1 MDSVSAIRQAY
12 RETDTAY
19 RVLESRIGCVVALFL
34 VPAGV
39 SLDYITYHDHF
50 YLFLAMRMI
59 CDTIIA
65 AIYLLHFTAFG
76 AQIIRGLTLAWL
88 TAIQVMICYM
98 IYLTDGVYSSYHSGL
113 NLSLIAVGLLLPT
126 SIGEAIIFCS
136 LTAILYSAAC
146 LNSGF
151 QEFNFYEF
159 YRHQYFILLTSII
172 AVTSVYF
179 NTRRRFSEFRISY
192 ELDGKNKQLSELD
205 RLKSQFF
212 ANVSHELR
220 TPLTLILAPTEDLL
234 NQRKQLPAGAA
245 SLLETVR
252 NNALRLLRLVND
264 LLDLNRLEEGKSHLD
279 SRPVDINRL
288 VGGLADSMRH
298 LAEARGLAFRRSLT
312 PTPLVVKG
320 DPHAL
325 EKVVL
330 NLLGNAVKFTDPGG
344 TVCLSTECNGG
355 MARIV
360 VRDNGIGIDGKDLPY
375 IFDRFR
381 QGDGSSTRRY
391 QGTGL
396 GLALAKELVEKQG
409 GGIHA
414 ESRPGAGTT
423 MTVQLPLAAG
433 GEQVQQS
440 PPAGDDDLL
449 ARFFRSADFYL
460 GPEAEPAVVG
470 ATLHR
475 GGQGSPEYEGN
486 AIPEPTPAE
495 ARCRNAKATL
505 LLVDDEPD
513 MRAYLRD
520 VLADEFTV
528 LQADDGEEGLALAR
542 DKLPDLVL
550 LDLMMPKMDGLAVCR
565 AIRGDPALAD
575 TRVILLTARVDEQAK
590 LAALDCGADDFLTK
604 PFSRVEVR
612 TRLRN
617 LARSAALQRDVR
629 RRNRELESAMA
640 DLNSAR
646 DQLIQSEKLNAIGM
660 LTAGLL
666 HEVNNPLNYA
676 HATLQ
681 ILQEDPSIQADERL
695 ARALDRVRH
704 GMNRIR
710 DIVANLRTFAR
721 PSAADKAARFSLAAA
736 LETARTLTAHEMKG
750 VEFHGDLPP
759 DCCALGAHD
768 QIEQVLINLLSN
780 AAKAAARRQPG
791 IIRVTAARDG
801 ARMMVRVWDNGQG
814 IAPGALAKV
823 FDPFYTTADVGHG
836 MGLGLSI
843 CHTIVANHGGALR
856 VASKEGEW
864 TEFAF
869 DLAAA

>member
-1 MDSVSAIRQAY
+1 
-12 RETDTAY
+12 
-19 RVLESRIGCVVALFL
+19 
-34 VPAGV
+34 
-39 SLDYITYHDHF
+39 
-50 YLFLAMRMI
+50 
-59 CDTIIA
+59 
-65 AIYLLHFTAFG
+65 
-76 AQIIRGLTLAWL
+76 
-88 TAIQVMICYM
+88 M

-113 NLSLIAVGLLLPT
+113 NLAIIAVGLLLPT
-126 SIGEAIIFCS
+126 SISEAIIFCV
-136 LTAILYSAAC
+136 LTVILYSAAC
-146 LNSGF
+146 LIRDT
-151 QEFNFYEF
+151 QEFDPLEF
-159 YRHQYFILLTSII
+159 YKHQYFIILTSII
-172 AVTSVYF
+172 AITSVYF

-234 NQRKQLPAGAA
+234 NKPEQLPSNALPILA
-245 SLLETVR
+245 TIR

-264 LLDLNRLEEGKSHLD
+264 LLDLNRLEEGESNLE

-288 VGGLADSMRH
+288 ASGLGDSMRH
-298 LAEARGLAFRRSLT
+298 LAESRGLAFRQALA
-312 PTPLVVKG
+312 PTPLIVHG

-325 EKVVL
+325 EKIVL
-330 NLLGNAVKFTDPGG
+330 NLLGNAVKFTETGG
-344 TVCLSTECNGG
+344 TVQLSTESSGAS
-355 MARIV
+355 ARII
-360 VRDNGIGIDGKDLPY
+360 VRDDGIGIGSGDLPY

-381 QGDGSSTRRY
+381 QADGSSTRRY

-409 GGIHA
+409 GSIRA

-423 MTVQLPLAAG
+423 MTVQLPLAAT
-433 GEQVQQS
+433 EAVE
-440 PPAGDDDLL
+440 PDPTPVRDTDLF

-460 GPEAEPAVVG
+460 GPEIEVAAPRHGGRVETEPSPHSARERG
-470 ATLHR
+470 AA
-475 GGQGSPEYEGN
+475 SPAAQSSPDAG
-486 AIPEPTPAE
+486 
-495 ARCRNAKATL
+495 AKATL
-505 LLVDDEPD
+505 LIVDDEPD
-513 MRAYLRD
+513 MRGYLRD
-520 VLADEFTV
+520 VLTDEFTV
-528 LQADDGEEGLALAR
+528 WQADDGAAGLALIKAR
-542 DKLPDLVL
+542 RPDLVL

-565 AIRGDPALAD
+565 AIRGDAALAD
-575 TRVILLTARVDEQAK
+575 IKVILLTARVDEQAK

-604 PFSRVEVR
+604 PFSRVEVC

-629 RRNRELESAMA
+629 QRNRELEAAMA
-640 DLNSAR
+640 DLRRAH

-676 HATLQ
+676 HTTLQ
-681 ILQEDPSIQADERL
+681 ILQEDPSIQGDERL
-695 ARALDRVRH
+695 ARALERIRH

-721 PSAADKAARFSLAAA
+721 PSPADKATRFSLAAA
-736 LETARTLTAHEMKG
+736 LDTALTLTAHEMKG
-750 VEFHGDLPP
+750 IECRTDIPA
-759 DCCALGAHD
+759 DCHALGAHD
-768 QIEQVLINLLSN
+768 QIEQILINLLSN
-780 AAKAAARRQPG
+780 AAKAVAQREAG
-791 IIRVTAARDG
+791 VIRVTAERDG
-801 ARMMVRVWDNGQG
+801 GRIVIRVRDNGKG
-814 IAPGALAKV
+814 IAPDALAKV

-843 CHTIVANHGGALR
+843 CHTIAANHGGNLR
-856 VASKEGEW
+856 VASEEGEW